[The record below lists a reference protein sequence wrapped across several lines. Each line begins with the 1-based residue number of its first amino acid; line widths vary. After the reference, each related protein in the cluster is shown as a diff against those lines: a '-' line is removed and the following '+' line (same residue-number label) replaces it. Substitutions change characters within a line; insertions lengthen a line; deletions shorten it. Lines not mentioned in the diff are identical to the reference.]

1 LHAKDR
7 RSQRTGRKARLALA
21 IAVAAGAVPAA
32 ASAAPGAVTSS
43 GGIVAPGQPRVLDVV
58 CVTRCVSGHRATPGA
73 VVTVRG
79 RSLSYVRSVVFRG
92 PDGALRV
99 PTTWRA
105 SRTVGA
111 RVPKQARSGRP
122 YVVDFRGKLSNRS
135 PRELEVVPP
144 SAIPEQVFP
153 VRGPH
158 TYGDGWGA
166 GRGHE
171 GTDVL
176 TACGT
181 RLVAV
186 TDGRIQYNA
195 YQSAAGNYIVID
207 MKGTPDDVA
216 YMHLIKP
223 SMLRVGQAVQAG
235 QTVGYVG
242 QTGDATAC
250 HLHFEYWKGDWYGGG
265 HPVDSEPFLRRLDRK
280 S

>member
-1 LHAKDR
+1 LHPKQSWYSR
-7 RSQRTGRKARLALA
+7 IRVRLPLALA
-21 IAVAAGAVPAA
+21 TAACSAAVLAPAA
-32 ASAAPGAVTSS
+32 PAAVTSS
-43 GGIVAPGQPRVLDVV
+43 GGIVAPGEPRVSDVV

-73 VVTVRG
+73 AVVVTG
-79 RSLSYVRSVVFRG
+79 QALSYVRSVVFRG
-92 PDGALRV
+92 PDGSLRV
-99 PTTWRA
+99 PTTYRDAKKVRA
-105 SRTVGA
+105 K
-111 RVPKQARSGRP
+111 VPATALSGRP
-122 YVVDFRGKLSNRS
+122 YVVDYEGKSSNPS
-135 PRELEVVPP
+135 PNRLEVVPP
-144 SAIPEQVFP
+144 SEIPKQVFP

-186 TDGRIQYNA
+186 TAGRIQYKA

-223 SMLRVGQAVQAG
+223 SMLRVGQTVQAG

-265 HPVDSEPFLRRLDRK
+265 HPVDSEPFLRALDRR

>member
-1 LHAKDR
+1 M
-7 RSQRTGRKARLALA
+7 AL
-21 IAVAAGAVPAA
+21 AVAACAIPAA
-32 ASAAPGAVTSS
+32 ASGASASGGASASS

-58 CVTRCVSGHRATPGA
+58 CVSRCVSGHRATPGA

-79 RSLSYVRSVVFRG
+79 RSLAYVQRVVFRG
-92 PDGALRV
+92 PSGPIRV

-111 RVPKQARSGRP
+111 KVPKTAETSRP
-122 YVVDFRGKLSNRS
+122 YVVDFRGKPSNRS

-144 SAIPEQVFP
+144 SQIPEYVFP

-158 TYGDGWGA
+158 QYWDGFGA

-171 GTDVL
+171 GQDVGA
-176 TACGT
+176 ACGT

-186 TDGRIQYNA
+186 TAGRIQYKA

-223 SMLRVGQAVQAG
+223 SMTRVGQSVQAG

-242 QTGDATAC
+242 QTGDATGC
-250 HLHFEYWKGDWYGGG
+250 HLHFEYWRGDWYGGG
-265 HPVDSEPFLRRLDRK
+265 HPIDPAPFLHRVDRT